1 MLRVTSLGHLVC
13 HFNMLVFPALV
24 LPLSQ
29 GMGLKLAEVLELSFW
44 MYLLFGLTALPW
56 GYLADR
62 FGGKPLL
69 ALFFCGSCLSALGAC
84 VFAWQPVTLSL
95 FLAGLGLFAGIYHP
109 AALGL
114 ISTRA
119 ERVSIAMGING
130 MWGNVGLA
138 LAPLAAGLVNWF
150 WGVKAAFGMIAL
162 VNLIGLAAL
171 LFLPFSFPEK
181 PKETMEQT
189 NGSGIPW
196 PFVIMLMAMTL
207 SGMAYRGTTLMM
219 PAFFELK
226 GQAWLM
232 EFSFFKDVSGNLL
245 ATLLSS
251 FIYLFGMAAQIAGG
265 MAGERFETKKAYFS
279 FHALA
284 APCALLSGLVW
295 EGLSG
300 VLVMLYVFFLLGM
313 QPVENT
319 LIGRYTPARLRH
331 AAFGLK
337 FVLVFGVGSLAVGLM
352 GYVEASYGVQA
363 AFPVL
368 GLISFMVVMIVLSL
382 LRKRKP
388 SQNAAPEKAQKAESP
403 EVQV

>member
-1 MLRVTSLGHLVC
+1 MLRVTSLGHLIC

-24 LPLSQ
+24 LPLSH
-29 GMGLKLAEVLELSFW
+29 GMGLKLAQVLDLSFW

-69 ALFFCGSCLSALGAC
+69 SLFFLGSSLSALGAC
-84 VFAWQPVTLSL
+84 FFVWQPMMLSL

-119 ERVSIAMGING
+119 ERVSMAMGING
-130 MWGNVGLA
+130 MWGNLGLA
-138 LAPLAAGLVNWF
+138 LAPLAAGLVNWL
-150 WGVKAAFGMIAL
+150 WGVKAAFALIAL
-162 VNLIGLAAL
+162 VNFFGLVVL
-171 LFLPFSFPEK
+171 LFLPFSFGDK
-181 PKETMEQT
+181 PKEAMSEE
-189 NGSGIPW
+189 NGKGIPW
-196 PFVIMLMAMTL
+196 PFVIMLLAMTL

-232 EFSFFKDVSGNLL
+232 EFSLFKGLSGNLL

-251 FIYLFGMAAQIAGG
+251 FIYLAGMAAQIAGG
-265 MAGERFETKKAYFS
+265 MVGERFESKKAYFT
-279 FHALA
+279 FHAIA

-295 EGLSG
+295 GSLSG
-300 VLVMLYVFFLLGM
+300 LMVMLYVFFLLGM
-313 QPVENT
+313 QPIENT

-337 FVLVFGVGSLAVGLM
+337 FVLVFGVGSLAVSLM
-352 GYVEASYGVQA
+352 GYVEGAYGVEA

-368 GLISFMVVMIVLSL
+368 GLISMMVVLIVFFSF
-382 LRKRKP
+382 
-388 SQNAAPEKAQKAESP
+388 A
-403 EVQV
+403 